1 MVKPVSEIRFFVSSL
16 CRVGKGEI
24 RKLGVWYSRKIESPI
39 QASPLDAVS
48 NRALSIID
56 LSVRKDFDHLFLEMS
71 SKNKKHQKKAKA
83 QVQAQTQPE
92 SEEIIEYVDYIGESM
107 LPDIQTLVTKDLSEP
122 YSVFTYRYFVHNWP
136 NLCICVYSRNRKSGE
151 RKMIGTLVC
160 KADAEYGYL
169 AGYIAMLT
177 VDSSYRHCGIG
188 SSLVNKG
195 IDRMVESGCVEII
208 LETEV
213 SFSTS
218 A

>member
-1 MVKPVSEIRFFVSSL
+1 
-16 CRVGKGEI
+16 
-24 RKLGVWYSRKIESPI
+24 
-39 QASPLDAVS
+39 
-48 NRALSIID
+48 
-56 LSVRKDFDHLFLEMS
+56 MS

-83 QVQAQTQPE
+83 QVQAQTQRE

-195 IDRMVESGCVEII
+195 IDRMVELGCVEII